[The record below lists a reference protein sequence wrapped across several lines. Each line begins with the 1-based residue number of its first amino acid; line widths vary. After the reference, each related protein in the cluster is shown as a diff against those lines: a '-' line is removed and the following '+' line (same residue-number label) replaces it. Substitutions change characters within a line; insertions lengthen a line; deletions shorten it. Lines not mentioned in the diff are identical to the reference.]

1 MATVASDPSLAVFL
15 IGAGTL
21 PHDAR
26 SQVLSFKFSGDPMRR
41 VHSMPFGAEI
51 TSDGIRFALWA
62 PTAREVSLMLDGA
75 ERPLTADRDG
85 WYRHVSQEARAGS
98 RYGYKIDG
106 DRVVPDPASRF
117 QSDDVHDLSLVVD
130 PQSYEWSN
138 ASWTGR
144 PWEETVLYE
153 VHVGTATPEGTY
165 AGLMSKLDGL
175 RELGITAIELMPI
188 GEFPGRR
195 NWGYDGVLP
204 YAPDAAYGRP
214 EDLKRLVER
223 AHELGL
229 MVFLDVVY
237 NHFGPSGNYLHAYA
251 KTFFT
256 ERHPTPWGAGIN
268 VDGEGS
274 RMVRDFFFHNA
285 LYWLEEYHLD
295 GLRFDAVH
303 AITDDGK
310 PHFIEELASRIR
322 QAIPDRHIHLVLEN
336 EANQARWLDRD
347 GNREPKLH
355 TAQWADDIHNSW
367 HALLTGENEGYYEDY
382 ADKPLRHLGRALAEG
397 FAYQGDPSPHKD
409 GVVRGEP
416 SGHLPPAAFVA
427 FLQNH
432 DQVGNRAFGDRL
444 SHLIPPERLAL
455 AQAIFL
461 LSPQIPLLFM
471 GEEWAAST
479 PFQFFVDFE
488 NDPDLA
494 KAVRDGRRG
503 EFKRFK
509 AFTDPEMSQKIP
521 DPTDRKTFEQSKI
534 DWSEI
539 DRSPHREVLS
549 RTRHLLNLRRTDVVP
564 LLKSQYRGS
573 HYEVS
578 PENTLDVTWTFADGT
593 LRVLANFGDNP
604 MSRDIEDDARVL
616 WSSQGI
622 EANEKDL
629 QLPPW
634 TGVIVKGRSA

>member
-1 MATVASDPSLAVFL
+1 
-15 IGAGTL
+15 
-21 PHDAR
+21 
-26 SQVLSFKFSGDPMRR
+26 MRR
-41 VHSMPFGAEI
+41 AHSMPFGAEI
-51 TSDGIRFALWA
+51 TSAGVRFALWA
-62 PTAREVSLMLDGA
+62 PTAREVRLVLDDR
-75 ERPLTADRDG
+75 ELPLNADTDG
-85 WYRHVSQEARAGS
+85 WYRIVSAGARPGS
-98 RYGYKIDG
+98 RYGYRID
-106 DRVVPDPASRF
+106 RNLTVPDPASRF
-117 QSDDVHDLSLVVD
+117 QPDDVHGLSLVVD
-130 PQSYEWSN
+130 PRSFDWSDT
-138 ASWTGR
+138 SWTGR

-165 AGLMSKLDGL
+165 AGLMSRLDSL
-175 RELGITAIELMPI
+175 RDLGVTAIELMPI

-204 YAPDAAYGRP
+204 YAPDAAYGSP

-274 RMVRDFFFHNA
+274 RVVRDFFFHNA
-285 LYWLEEYHLD
+285 LYWLEEFHID

-303 AITDDGK
+303 AIMDDGK
-310 PHFIEELASRIR
+310 PHFIEELANRIR
-322 QAIPDRHIHLVLEN
+322 QAIPDRHVHLVLEN
-336 EANQARWLDRD
+336 EANQARWLNRD
-347 GNREPKLH
+347 DNRKPKLH

-382 ADKPLRHLGRALAEG
+382 ANKPLEHLGRALAEG

-416 SGHLPPAAFVA
+416 SGHLPPSAFVA

-432 DQVGNRAFGDRL
+432 DQVGNRAFGERL
-444 SHLIPPERLAL
+444 AHLIPPERLAL

-471 GEEWAAST
+471 GEEWAASS

-488 NDPDLA
+488 SEPDLA

-503 EFKRFK
+503 EFKRFR
-509 AFTDPEMSQKIP
+509 AFTDPETSQTIP
-521 DPTDRKTFEQSKI
+521 DPTDRTTFERSRI
-534 DWSEI
+534 DWSEA

-549 RTRHLLNLRRTDVVP
+549 QTRQLLDLRRTEIVP
-564 LLKSQYRGS
+564 LLKSEYRGS
-573 HYEVS
+573 HYKVS
-578 PENTLDVTWTFADGT
+578 PDNALDLIWTFADGS
-593 LRVLANFGDNP
+593 LRLLANFGAASMNE
-604 MSRDIEDDARVL
+604 IIGDDTRVL
-616 WSSQGI
+616 WSSPGLDVGQ
-622 EANEKDL
+622 ENL

-634 TGVIVKGRSA
+634 FGIILKGPSA

>member
-1 MATVASDPSLAVFL
+1 
-15 IGAGTL
+15 
-21 PHDAR
+21 
-26 SQVLSFKFSGDPMRR
+26 
-41 VHSMPFGAEI
+41 MPYGAEI
-51 TSDGIRFALWA
+51 TSDGVRFALWA
-62 PTAREVSLMLDGA
+62 PTAGDVSLVLDNV
-75 ERPLTADRDG
+75 ELPLNADKDG
-85 WYRHVSQEARAGS
+85 WYRVVSADARPGS
-98 RYGYKIDG
+98 RYGYRIDG
-106 DRVVPDPASRF
+106 NLTVPDPASRF
-117 QSDDVHDLSLVVD
+117 QPDDVHGLSLVLD
-130 PQSYEWSN
+130 PQSYEWSDT
-138 ASWTGR
+138 SWTGR

-165 AGLMSKLDGL
+165 AGLMSKLDSL
-175 RELGITAIELMPI
+175 RDLGVTAIELMPI

-204 YAPDAAYGRP
+204 YAPDAAYGSP
-214 EDLKRLVER
+214 EDLKRLIEH

-274 RMVRDFFFHNA
+274 RPVRDFFFHNA
-285 LYWLEEYHLD
+285 LYWLEEYHFD

-303 AITDDGK
+303 AIADDGK
-310 PHFIEELASRIR
+310 PHFIEELANRIR

-347 GNREPKLH
+347 DRRAPKLH

-382 ADKPLRHLGRALAEG
+382 ANKPLQHLGRALAEG

-409 GVVRGEP
+409 GVIRGEP
-416 SGHLPPAAFVA
+416 SAHLTPTAFVA

-432 DQVGNRAFGDRL
+432 DQVGNRAFGERL
-444 SHLIPPERLAL
+444 SRLIPPERLAL

-488 NDPDLA
+488 SEPDLA

-509 AFTDPEMSQKIP
+509 AFSDPEMSQKIP
-521 DPTDRKTFEQSKI
+521 DPTDRNTFEHSKI

-549 RTRHLLNLRRTDVVP
+549 QTRHLLDLRRTEIVP
-564 LLKSQYRGS
+564 LLKSEYRGS
-573 HYEVS
+573 HYTIS
-578 PENTLDVTWTFADGT
+578 PDKVLDVTWRFSQGT
-593 LRVLANFGDNP
+593 LRLLANFGDSTISAP
-604 MSRDIEDDARVL
+604 SDMDGQVL
-616 WSSQGI
+616 WSSP
-622 EANEKDL
+622 DL
-629 QLPPW
+629 DLSGKGLLLPPW
-634 TGVIVKGRSA
+634 STIIRKGVSA

>member
-1 MATVASDPSLAVFL
+1 
-15 IGAGTL
+15 
-21 PHDAR
+21 
-26 SQVLSFKFSGDPMRR
+26 
-41 VHSMPFGAEI
+41 MPYGAEI
-51 TSDGIRFALWA
+51 TPDGVRFALWA
-62 PTAREVSLMLDGA
+62 PTAGDVSLVLNDV
-75 ERPLTADRDG
+75 ELPLSADKDG
-85 WYRHVSQEARAGS
+85 WYRVVSADARPGS
-98 RYGYKIDG
+98 RYGYRIDG
-106 DRVVPDPASRF
+106 NLTVPDPASRF
-117 QSDDVHDLSLVVD
+117 QPDDVHGLSLVVD
-130 PQSYEWSN
+130 PQTYEWSDT
-138 ASWTGR
+138 SWTGR

-165 AGLMSKLDGL
+165 AGLMNKLDSL
-175 RELGITAIELMPI
+175 RDLGVTAIELMPI

-195 NWGYDGVLP
+195 NWGYDGVLS
-204 YAPDAAYGRP
+204 YAPDAAYGSP
-214 EDLKRLVER
+214 EDLKRLIEH

-274 RMVRDFFFHNA
+274 RPVRDFFFHNA
-285 LYWLEEYHLD
+285 LYWLEEFHFD

-303 AITDDGK
+303 AIADDGK
-310 PHFIEELASRIR
+310 PHFIEELANRIR

-347 GNREPKLH
+347 DGRAPKLH

-382 ADKPLRHLGRALAEG
+382 ANKPLQHLGRALAEG

-409 GVVRGEP
+409 GVIRGEP
-416 SGHLPPAAFVA
+416 SAHLTPTAFVA

-432 DQVGNRAFGDRL
+432 DQVGNRAFGERL
-444 SHLIPPERLAL
+444 SQLIPPERLAL

-488 NDPDLA
+488 SEPDLA

-509 AFTDPEMSQKIP
+509 AFSDPEMSQKIP
-521 DPTDRKTFEQSKI
+521 DPTDRSTFEHSRI
-534 DWSEI
+534 EWSEI

-549 RTRHLLNLRRTDVVP
+549 QTRHLLDLRRTEIVP
-564 LLKSQYRGS
+564 LLKSEYRGS
-573 HYEVS
+573 HYTIS
-578 PENTLDVTWTFADGT
+578 PDKVLDVTWRFSQGT
-593 LRVLANFGDNP
+593 LRLLANFGDSTISAP
-604 MSRDIEDDARVL
+604 SDMDGQVL
-616 WSSQGI
+616 WSSP
-622 EANEKDL
+622 DL
-629 QLPPW
+629 DLSGKGLLLPPW
-634 TGVIVKGRSA
+634 SMIIRKGVSA

>member
-1 MATVASDPSLAVFL
+1 
-15 IGAGTL
+15 
-21 PHDAR
+21 
-26 SQVLSFKFSGDPMRR
+26 
-41 VHSMPFGAEI
+41 MPYGAEI
-51 TSDGIRFALWA
+51 TPDGVRFALWA
-62 PTAREVSLMLDGA
+62 PTAGDVSLVLDDV
-75 ERPLTADRDG
+75 ELPLSADKDG
-85 WYRHVSQEARAGS
+85 WYRVVSADARPGS
-98 RYGYKIDG
+98 RYGYRIDG
-106 DRVVPDPASRF
+106 NLTVPDPASRF
-117 QSDDVHDLSLVVD
+117 QPDDVHGLSLVVD
-130 PQSYEWSN
+130 PQSYEWSDP
-138 ASWTGR
+138 SWTGR

-165 AGLMSKLDGL
+165 AGLMNKLDSL
-175 RELGITAIELMPI
+175 RDLGVTAIELMPI

-204 YAPDAAYGRP
+204 YAPDAAYGSP

-274 RMVRDFFFHNA
+274 RPVRDFFFHNA
-285 LYWLEEYHLD
+285 LYWLEEFHFD

-303 AITDDGK
+303 AIADDGK
-310 PHFIEELASRIR
+310 PHFIEELANRIR

-336 EANQARWLDRD
+336 EANQARWLDRED
-347 GNREPKLH
+347 KRAPKLH

-382 ADKPLRHLGRALAEG
+382 ANKPLQHLGRALAEG

-409 GVVRGEP
+409 GVIRGEP
-416 SGHLPPAAFVA
+416 SAHLTPTAFVA

-432 DQVGNRAFGDRL
+432 DQVGNRAFGERL
-444 SHLIPPERLAL
+444 SQLIPPERLAL

-488 NDPDLA
+488 SEPDLA

-509 AFTDPEMSQKIP
+509 AFSDPEMSQKIP
-521 DPTDRKTFEQSKI
+521 DPTDRSTFEHSRI
-534 DWSEI
+534 EWSEI
-539 DRSPHREVLS
+539 DGSPHREVLS
-549 RTRHLLNLRRTDVVP
+549 QTRHLLDLRRTEIVP
-564 LLKSQYRGS
+564 LLKSEYRGS
-573 HYEVS
+573 HYTIS
-578 PENTLDVTWTFADGT
+578 PDKVLDVTWRFSQGT
-593 LRVLANFGDNP
+593 LRLLANFGDSTISAP
-604 MSRDIEDDARVL
+604 SDMDGQVL
-616 WSSQGI
+616 WSSP
-622 EANEKDL
+622 DL
-629 QLPPW
+629 DLSGKGLLLPPW
-634 TGVIVKGRSA
+634 STIIRKGGSA